1 MEIQQ
6 LRHFLTVARHG
17 SIGQAAESLHLSQPG
32 LSRSIRALEE
42 VLGLPLF
49 ERKARGV
56 ALTDHGRQLLR
67 RAEVIVNEHDR
78 ALAEARAAGNLRSG
92 DVRLGLHDVVD
103 RLGAGAAIGG
113 FLDANPA
120 IGMSI
125 ELGSGAALIDRV
137 SRAEIDIAV
146 TLFPTPPAGAELVH
160 ETLFALPCRIY
171 QRREAASSIADVT
184 ALGELIDRRW
194 ILSGGMNLRVAFEER
209 LAALGLPL
217 PTQFL
222 QSASLALTLELVLGR
237 DMLTILPMLLAES
250 PPLAGRLERCELP
263 PPGGFPSGGLVYRR
277 EALRI
282 PAVAAVAACFRTFAV
297 SFADASVRSS
307 APRAATQ

>member
-78 ALAEARAAGNLRSG
+78 ALAEARAAGSLRSG

-125 ELGSGAALIDRV
+125 ELGGAASLIEKV
-137 SRAEIDIAV
+137 ARAETDIAC
-146 TLFPTPPAGAELVH
+146 TLLPAPTPGGELVV
-160 ETLFALPCRIY
+160 ETLFTLPCRIY
-171 QRREAASSIADVT
+171 QRREAARSIRDVT
-184 ALGELIDRRW
+184 ALGDLLDRRW
-194 ILSGGMNLRVAFEER
+194 ILSGGMNLRLAFEER
-209 LAALGLPL
+209 LARLGLPL
-217 PTQFL
+217 PAHFI
-222 QSASLALTLELVLGR
+222 QSASLALTIDLLLGR
-237 DMLTILPMLLAES
+237 DILTILPIRVAET
-250 PPLAGRLERCELP
+250 PQLAGRLERCEIV
-263 PPGGFPSGGLVYRR
+263 PPGGFASGGLVYRR

-282 PAVAAVAACFRTFAV
+282 PAVAAVAACFRDVASAFAE
-297 SFADASVRSS
+297 
-307 APRAATQ
+307 APSGVV